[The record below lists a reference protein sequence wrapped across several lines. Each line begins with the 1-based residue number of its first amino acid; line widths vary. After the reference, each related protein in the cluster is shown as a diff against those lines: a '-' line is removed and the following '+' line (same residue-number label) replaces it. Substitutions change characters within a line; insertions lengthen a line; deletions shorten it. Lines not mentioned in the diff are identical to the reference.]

1 MATYKIKVNG
11 EVAATFEAN
20 FNQAGSGI
28 ELNGRA
34 TPYQVS
40 DAKHDPDNAAE
51 LLNGWCFSEGGEIWG
66 DDDQIEV
73 VECN

>member
-1 MATYKIKVNG
+1 MDSYKILVNG
-11 EVAATFEAN
+11 VEAATISAN
-20 FNQAGSGI
+20 FAQASCAI
-28 ELNGRA
+28 ELNGKA
-34 TPYQVS
+34 TPYQVA

-73 VECN
+73 VECD